1 MVAVLLDYYYRDS
14 EESGNSKPATEVLVV
29 LVLPP
34 RLSLAFSFLLQFWI
48 FLSLSP
54 LSHPFFVAVRALNWP
69 KRVISFGILA

>member
-54 LSHPFFVAVRALNWP
+54 LTPSLLPCVR
-69 KRVISFGILA
+69 